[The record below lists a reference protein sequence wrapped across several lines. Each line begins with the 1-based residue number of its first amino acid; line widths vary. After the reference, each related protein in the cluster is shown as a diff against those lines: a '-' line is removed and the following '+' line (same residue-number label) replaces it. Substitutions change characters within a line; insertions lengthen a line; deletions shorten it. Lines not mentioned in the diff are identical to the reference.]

1 MFTYILY
8 IAIFHRAL
16 PIHKCYFFPSI
27 KSGTWIPAGDP
38 AGSWQTRLR
47 DGSREQRAPA
57 VYLVE
62 ERDHLAQSQPVE
74 DAQLVQRRHRQHR
87 HPLLLP
93 QHAAGRQAQAPQQ
106 PDAGAPGPLVAPEP
120 AVAHV
125 TQQREQEEERGAHVG
140 AAHHARHRLRVDGVG
155 GEQQP
160 GQQAP
165 GPAAQ
170 QQAGQQGEEA
180 RHGPV
185 EGHVDQ
191 VVAPRV
197 QPAQGVVETEG
208 QGAQR
213 PVGLV
218 AAAVREQGAP
228 EVVVEYVGPGGLR
241 QQVLVGLDCAAG
253 RREISRLVL

>member
-1 MFTYILY
+1 MK
-8 IAIFHRAL
+8 
-16 PIHKCYFFPSI
+16 PE
-27 KSGTWIPAGDP
+27 
-38 AGSWQTRLR
+38 TR
-47 DGSREQRAPA
+47 DQRPETRTGG

-62 ERDHLAQSQPVE
+62 QRDHLAQSQPVE

-87 HPLLLP
+87 HALLLP
-93 QHAAGRQAQAPQQ
+93 QHAAGRQTQAPQE
-106 PDAGAPGPLVAPEP
+106 PGAGGPPPGPLAAAPEP
-120 AVAHV
+120 RAVAHV
-125 TQQREQEEERGAHVG
+125 TQQREQEEQRGAHVG
-140 AAHHARHRLRVDGVG
+140 AAHHAGHRLGVHGVG

-160 GQQAP
+160 GQEAP
-165 GPAAQ
+165 GPAPQ
-170 QQAGQQGEEA
+170 QEPGQQGEEA

-185 EGHVDQ
+185 ERHVDQ

-218 AAAVREQGAP
+218 AAAVGQQGAP

-241 QQVLVGLDCAAG
+241 QQVLVGLDGPAGMRAMSWLVVWNTQSWAVGEENQRRRHAAEYPSQEG
-253 RREISRLVL
+253 NYQC

>member
-1 MFTYILY
+1 MDPCS
-8 IAIFHRAL
+8 RSCRVL
-16 PIHKCYFFPSI
+16 PDTTQRLHVKPEPS
-27 KSGTWIPAGDP
+27 
-38 AGSWQTRLR
+38 R
-47 DGSREQRAPA
+47 RAPA

-62 ERDHLAQSQPVE
+62 QRDHLAQSQPVE
-74 DAQLVQRRHRQHR
+74 DAQLVERRHRQHR

-93 QHAAGRQAQAPQQ
+93 QHAAGRQAQAPQE
-106 PDAGAPGPLVAPEP
+106 PDAGAPGPLAAPEP

-125 TQQREQEEERGAHVG
+125 TQQREQKEERGPHVG
-140 AAHHARHRLRVDGVG
+140 AAHHAGHRLGVDGVR

-165 GPAAQ
+165 GSPAQ

-197 QPAQGVVETEG
+197 QPAQGVVQTEG

-213 PVGLV
+213 AVGLV
-218 AAAVREQGAP
+218 AAAVREERAP
-228 EVVVEYVGPGGLR
+228 EVVVEYVGPGGLG
-241 QQVLVGLDCAAG
+241 QQVLVGLDRAAG
-253 RREISRLVL
+253 MRQVRRLVL